1 MTQRVQIDG
10 GWPKR
15 IKITGGIVCLVGLF
29 LAMIWPF
36 CVLIFL
42 AGLFAF
48 IAGRFCE

>member
-1 MTQRVQIDG
+1 
-10 GWPKR
+10 
-15 IKITGGIVCLVGLF
+15 LF

-48 IAGRFCE
+48 IAGRFCK